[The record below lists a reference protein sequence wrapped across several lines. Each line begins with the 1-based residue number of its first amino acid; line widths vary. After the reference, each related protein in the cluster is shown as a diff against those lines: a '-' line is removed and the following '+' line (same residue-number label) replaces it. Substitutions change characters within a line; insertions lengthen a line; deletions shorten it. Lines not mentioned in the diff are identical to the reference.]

1 MHKHNNMSQKINPI
15 SLRLG
20 YNRSQDA
27 HWFSMYDYGKCVGQ
41 SIVLRKHFNTI
52 IKQAK
57 LVPVRLGLMKSEH
70 AWKVI
75 PVFGKEDNVYTSKT
89 TTNNQEETKKLSL
102 AQKANP
108 LGYTLF
114 KAQKSKLGIAMIYSL
129 AAWLSN
135 HNSDAQISSFVR
147 QGLVKANEIKESN
160 LFQSTMDA
168 WRLSSSGNLQVYPLH
183 VLRRWDSAAL
193 VVRAIGN
200 SIEKRLSLKS
210 IFSQLVQEAIS
221 QTNVCGVRI
230 LVSGR
235 INGAEIANSESRQ
248 WGSVPLQ
255 GFDNKIDYAT
265 EDIYT
270 SYGIIG
276 VKVWICYE

>member
-1 MHKHNNMSQKINPI
+1 MSQKINPI

-89 TTNNQEETKKLSL
+89 ITTNSANQEKTKKLSL

-129 AAWLSN
+129 AAWLSK

-193 VVRAIGN
+193 VARAIGN

-210 IFSQLVQEAIS
+210 IFSQLIQEAIS
-221 QTNVCGVRI
+221 QTNVRGVRI

-265 EDIYT
+265 EDVYT

-276 VKVWICYE
+276 VKVWVCYE

>member
-1 MHKHNNMSQKINPI
+1 MSQKINPI

-75 PVFGKEDNVYTSKT
+75 PVFGKEDKVYTNKI
-89 TTNNQEETKKLSL
+89 TNNSVTKKLSI
-102 AQKANP
+102 AQKSNP
-108 LGYTLF
+108 LGNTLF
-114 KAQKSKLGIAMIYSL
+114 KAQKSKLGIAMVYSL

-135 HNSDAQISSFVR
+135 HNSDTQISSFVR
-147 QGLVKANEIKESN
+147 QGLAKADEIKESN

-168 WRLSSSGNLQVYPLH
+168 WRLASAGNLRVYPLH

-193 VVRAIGN
+193 VARAVGV

-221 QTNVCGVRI
+221 QNNVRGVRI

-276 VKVWICYE
+276 VKVWVCYE